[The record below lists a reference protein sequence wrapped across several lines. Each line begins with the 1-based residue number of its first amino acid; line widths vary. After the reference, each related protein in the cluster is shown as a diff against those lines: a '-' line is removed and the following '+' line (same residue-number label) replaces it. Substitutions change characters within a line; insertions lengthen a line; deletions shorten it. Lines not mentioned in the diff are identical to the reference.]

1 MMLLCLTEG
10 GYGSGMRVMEC
21 LRLRVKDLDFK
32 RLQIAVLDTK
42 GRQDRLTL
50 LMIGW
55 WETRARD
62 A

>member
-1 MMLLCLTEG
+1 
-10 GYGSGMRVMEC
+10 MRVMEC